1 MATLFAITT
10 DPIDPEALRQRLED
24 GRAGACATFEGWVRN
39 LNEGE
44 AVDALE
50 YETHAAIAQ
59 AEGQTVIDEA
69 LEKFPVVGAECV
81 HRVGRLAI
89 GDCAVW
95 VGVSSAHRGAAFD
108 ACRYIIDEIKHRLP
122 IWKKEHYRKGA
133 SAWINCATQAARDT
147 APADSAG
154 SG

>member
-1 MATLFAITT
+1 MAMSFVITAN
-10 DPIDPEALRQRLED
+10 PIDPESLKSRLEAD
-24 GRAGACATFEGWVRN
+24 DAGACVVFEGWVRN

-50 YETHAAIAQ
+50 YETHTAIAASEGEAVI
-59 AEGQTVIDEA
+59 AEACER
-69 LEKFPVVGAECV
+69 FPLIRVAGV
-81 HRVGRLAI
+81 HRVGKLAI

-95 VGVSSAHRGAAFD
+95 IGVSSAHRGAAFD

-133 SAWINCATQAARDT
+133 SAWINCATRAMS
-147 APADSAG
+147 DSPPG
-154 SG
+154 V

>member
-1 MATLFAITT
+1 MGHRFSITS
-10 DPIDPEALRQRLED
+10 DPIDPNALKRSLEAD
-24 GRAGACATFEGWVRN
+24 AAGACATFEGWVRN

-50 YETHAAIAQ
+50 YETHAAIANS
-59 AEGQTVIDEA
+59 EGAAVVTEA
-69 LEKFPVVGAECV
+69 LDRFDIIEAVCV
-81 HRVGRLAI
+81 HRIGKLAI

-95 VGVSSAHRGAAFD
+95 VGVSAGHRGAAFD

-133 SAWINCATQAARDT
+133 SAWINCSTQT
-147 APADSAG
+147 LADSPPPD
-154 SG
+154 